1 MSVKSQTSKVYFVHT
16 CILKLNKYT
25 DIYSILAMM
34 PTSFF
39 PTPKICEKLG
49 VLYFKGIAHAFFI
62 NRTVNRPWECK
73 YFLNPHQ

>member
-1 MSVKSQTSKVYFVHT
+1 
-16 CILKLNKYT
+16 
-25 DIYSILAMM
+25 MM